1 MTTKPEADQAA
12 AKMAQMLL
20 QWDQELKSAASWERA
35 KLLARARRMDFMAL
49 LAAGFTEQQALFL
62 VKPN

>member
-1 MTTKPEADQAA
+1 MNKQAETDQAA
-12 AKMAQMLL
+12 VKLAQQLQQVAK
-20 QWDQELKSAASWERA
+20 ELDSATQWERS
-35 KLLARARRMDFMAL
+35 KLFARARRQDFMAL

>member
-12 AKMAQMLL
+12 AKMAQLLL
-20 QWDQELKSAASWERA
+20 QWDQELKSATHWERT
-35 KLLARARRMDFMAL
+35 KLQARAKRMDYMAL
-49 LAAGFTEQQALFL
+49 LAAGFSEQQALFL